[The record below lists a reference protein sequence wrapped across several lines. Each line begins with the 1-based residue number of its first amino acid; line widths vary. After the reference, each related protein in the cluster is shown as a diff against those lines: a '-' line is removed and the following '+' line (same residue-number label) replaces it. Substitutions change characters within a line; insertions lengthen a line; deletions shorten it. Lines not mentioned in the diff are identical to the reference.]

1 MANLARLKEI
11 QAKFAER
18 TVFLTV
24 YTQEAHPTEG
34 GDYINYFLPINEH
47 KNIEERIT
55 AAGELLKLEELPGPL
70 LIDNMKNEASTWYGS
85 LPDRL
90 YIIFNGKVV
99 YQGGVGPHGYSPAEI
114 EKWLEIFYGNH

>member
-18 TVFLTV
+18 AVFLTI

-47 KNIEERIT
+47 KSIEERIT
-55 AAGELLKLEELPGPL
+55 AAGNVMCAKVPRSSF
-70 LIDNMKNEASTWYGS
+70 IITYAAMNKHCYFDVKDKN
-85 LPDRL
+85 
-90 YIIFNGKVV
+90 FV
-99 YQGGVGPHGYSPAEI
+99 Y
-114 EKWLEIFYGNH
+114 